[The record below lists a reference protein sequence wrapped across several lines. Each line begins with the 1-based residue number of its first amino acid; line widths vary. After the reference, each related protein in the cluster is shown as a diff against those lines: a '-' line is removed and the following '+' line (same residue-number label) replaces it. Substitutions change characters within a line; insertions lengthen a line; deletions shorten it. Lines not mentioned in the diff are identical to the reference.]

1 MGDGMS
7 GGSRLNMGVA
17 IRILAALLLGCFM
30 LPSFGVSGGAHSAEI
45 TGIAL
50 LTGAET
56 GGGQRLPAN
65 LGMLFLLYIPVGL
78 FAVWC
83 VYKGKRQR
91 EAALLSVFFSA
102 TGLIGWAVVS
112 VGILF
117 YLGDSDVHFIVKSGL
132 LCNLLGYVLVL
143 ILAAVSCI
151 TFRNRDLY
159 ISRMSLLGPGFRSR
173 HVPEASGYSLCPN
186 CRQPIRPGFAYCSQC
201 GARATGRKL

>member
-1 MGDGMS
+1 MS

-56 GGGQRLPAN
+56 GSGQRLSAN
-65 LGMLFLLYIPVGL
+65 LGMLFLLYIPVCM
-78 FAVWC
+78 FVVWC

-173 HVPEASGYSLCPN
+173 HVLEASGYSLCPN
-186 CRQPIRPGFAYCSQC
+186 CRQPIRPGFAYCSKC

>member
-1 MGDGMS
+1 MS

-65 LGMLFLLYIPVGL
+65 LGMLFLLYIPVCL

-117 YLGDSDVHFIVKSGL
+117 YLGDSDVHFIVKS
-132 LCNLLGYVLVL
+132 
-143 ILAAVSCI
+143 
-151 TFRNRDLY
+151 
-159 ISRMSLLGPGFRSR
+159 
-173 HVPEASGYSLCPN
+173 
-186 CRQPIRPGFAYCSQC
+186 
-201 GARATGRKL
+201 